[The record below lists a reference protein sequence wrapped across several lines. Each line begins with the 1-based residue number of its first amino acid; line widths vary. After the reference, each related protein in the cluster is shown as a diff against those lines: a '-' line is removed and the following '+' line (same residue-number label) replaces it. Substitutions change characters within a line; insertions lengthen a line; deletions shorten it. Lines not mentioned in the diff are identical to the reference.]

1 MTEHQKLDMS
11 ATNRGAIRRK
21 DDYYETNQGA
31 VTLFNGDCADLLKS
45 LEGNSVDAIITDPPY
60 GTASESKVQK
70 RGNNDLETFN
80 IEWDCELPTHW
91 LVEACRA
98 CVPGGALLTF
108 TDNREVT
115 TLWNAMESAGW
126 KPLQTFTWIK
136 SNPPPQPRQNFC
148 SGIETA
154 VFARK
159 PGKVHYWNGGGA
171 TVNYFHAPL
180 VSGTRVHPTQKPEPL
195 MAHLIR
201 ILAPVGGVVLDPF
214 MGSGTTGVCA
224 IANGRRFIG
233 AEQDIG
239 YFQAAKSRIEAAAN
253 QEVLIPVQDIVPTQG
268 DFMDDV
274 PTCRVIDS
282 EVCK

>member
-1 MTEHQKLDMS
+1 MS
-11 ATNRGAIRRK
+11 ATNRGATRHK
-21 DDYYETNQGA
+21 DEA
-31 VTLFNGDCADLLKS
+31 LRLFNGDCADLLRS
-45 LEGNSVDAIITDPPY
+45 LESDSVDAIITDPPY
-60 GTASESKVQK
+60 GTASETKVQK
-70 RGNNDLETFN
+70 RGNNDLEVFN
-80 IEWDCELPTHW
+80 LEWDGELPTAW
-91 LVEACRA
+91 LTEACRA

-108 TDNREVT
+108 TNNREVT

-154 VFARK
+154 IFARK
-159 PGKVHYWNGGGA
+159 PGKVYCWNGGGA
-171 TVNYFHAPL
+171 TVNYFQAPI
-180 VSGTRVHPTQKPEPL
+180 VAGTRIHPTQKPESL

-201 ILAPVGGVVLDPF
+201 LLSPVGGVVLDPF

-233 AEQDIG
+233 AELDAS
-239 YFQAAKSRIEAAAN
+239 YFQAAKARIDAAAN
-253 QEVLIPVQDIVPTQG
+253 QEVLIPVQNVAPIQC
-268 DFMDDV
+268 DFMDAT
-274 PTCRVIDS
+274 PTVRVIDS